1 MKYNLVFTNIND
13 FESKNTELV
22 IHDFI
27 KEDIPKVKHHLSFEK
42 VYRFGTGVLNITQ
55 ILWK

>member
-27 KEDIPKVKHHLSFEK
+27 KDIPKVKHHLSFEK
-42 VYRFGTGVLNITQ
+42 VYRFGTGVLNTTQ